1 MLIFVSLTL
10 KYGKLY
16 MSKSHGAP
24 SGAKRPASRNTRLI
38 PGQGTLSMF
47 GIAPQAATTEASNQG
62 QAEKRQRV
70 SQDSPVDSIVEKG
83 QQQAQPSHASAASF
97 LPSPFAVK
105 AQVSLPA
112 RQPVHPAPSPFE
124 EFSQGFQ
131 IDSSQQQV
139 QQQQVQQL
147 QIPQSQLTIAGRE
160 TGALSSVRSVTTPVS
175 RDAIFRPS
183 ASSLSGLQEDPLIS
197 CRERYRMLSAAGAQ
211 TPALSSEHIV
221 RLSIIVPIS
230 CVGEIHDLIK
240 INTQD
245 ILPSP
250 QIITPSRHYDDIA
263 GNFSAGSGEEKT
275 VVYYQHVETA
285 IFNYEKTAKALKT
298 AHAQL
303 RLSTKDRENTK
314 MAIAKASSSANYYQA
329 AGFQGIF
336 LPKKT
341 EHKTNLIDSTRKN
354 FLKSPAYREIVQ
366 GFAVQ
371 QSDLALSAA
380 VIPSAIRSPSRPTL
394 PEMGKQSSE
403 HSPVKQSSSSAFSP
417 SRASVLRRK
426 LPAHLLPQSLTLQQ
440 PTIPGLDVVKIP
452 GDGNCLYTSVIQGAK
467 LALEVEGLRNRVAD
481 HLSRDSNF
489 RDNLKTQV
497 TQSLLDY
504 NKSRSEN
511 EFSGY
516 GPTLQRIFIGSTSR
530 ILQEEP
536 IEKIVDEM
544 FSSHDMTQIYLQ
556 GMRNSGCGCIWG
568 GEIEL
573 KAIAQLFNLNFLVYK
588 NTGQAITELKIEGS
602 RVAAS
607 PAIRLLLNADHYDL
621 LVPSQI
627 AERAHSFPAPMGR

>member
-47 GIAPQAATTEASNQG
+47 GIAPQVAATEASNQG

-70 SQDSPVDSIVEKG
+70 SQDFPVDSLVEKG

-139 QQQQVQQL
+139 QQL

-175 RDAIFRPS
+175 RAAIFRPS

-197 CRERYRMLSAAGAQ
+197 CRERYRMLSAASAQ
-211 TPALSSEHIV
+211 TPALSSEHMV

-230 CVGEIHDLIK
+230 CVDEIHDLIK
-240 INTQD
+240 TNTQH

-250 QIITPSRHYDDIA
+250 QIITPSRHCDYIA

-285 IFNYEKTAKALKT
+285 IFNYEKTAKALQD

-303 RLSTKDRENTK
+303 RLSAKDLENTR

-329 AGFQGIF
+329 ASFHGIF
-336 LPKKT
+336 LPKNT
-341 EHKTNLIDSTRKN
+341 EHKTNLIHSTRQK
-354 FLKSPAYREIVQ
+354 FLKSPAYREIMQ
-366 GFAVQ
+366 AFAVQ

-394 PEMGKQSSE
+394 PEMRKQSSE

-417 SRASVLRRK
+417 SRDSVLRRK
-426 LPAHLLPQSLTLQQ
+426 LPAHLSPQSLVLQQ
-440 PTIPGLDVVKIP
+440 STIPGLDVVKIL
-452 GDGNCLYTSVIQGAK
+452 GDGNCLYSSVIQGARLDLK
-467 LALEVEGLRNRVAD
+467 VEGLRNRVAD
-481 HLSRDSNF
+481 YLSRDSNF

-504 NKSRSEN
+504 NKSSSEN

-516 GPTLQRIFIGSTSR
+516 GPTLQRIFIDSTKK
-530 ILQEEP
+530 ILQQKS
-536 IEKIVDEM
+536 IENIVDGM

-588 NTGQAITELKIEGS
+588 NTGQAITELKIEDS
-602 RVAAS
+602 RADAS
-607 PAIRLLLNADHYDL
+607 PTIRLLLNADHYDL

-627 AERAHSFPAPMGR
+627 AERAHSFPGQMGR